1 MPDAAPSVSWTRRIA
16 RVVILLLGLTVGF
29 FVLREIKSAGLLDQ
43 ALRWIQG
50 LGPWA
55 PVVFIILYVATVLI
69 FVPAA
74 ILTAGGGFIFGMATG
89 SVYVLIAA
97 TIAANVCFLLG
108 RHIAR
113 DWIAHRLEAQPR
125 FKALD
130 EAVARDGWKIV
141 ALVRLAPIFPFSVTS
156 YGFGLTRVPL
166 KQYFLANFA
175 MIPGTLMYVYFGSV
189 ARDLTERPTTPPWV
203 KWIIFA
209 LALVVVLYIT
219 RFAKRVLSQKI
230 S

>member
-1 MPDAAPSVSWTRRIA
+1 MSPSAPPVSWPRRIA
-16 RVVILLLGLTVGF
+16 RIVILLLGLTVGF
-29 FVLREIKSAGLLDQ
+29 FVLREVKSAGLLDQ

-55 PVVFIILYVATVLI
+55 PVVFIILYIATVLI
-69 FVPAA
+69 FLPAA
-74 ILTAGGGFIFGMATG
+74 ILTAGGGFIFGMVSGAI
-89 SVYVLIAA
+89 YVLVAA
-97 TIAANVCFLLG
+97 TIAANICFLLG

-141 ALVRLAPIFPFSVTS
+141 ALVRLAPIFPFSITS

-166 KQYFLANFA
+166 RQYFLANFA
-175 MIPGTLMYVYFGSV
+175 MIPGTLMYVYFGSI

-203 KWIIFA
+203 KWTIFA
-209 LALVVVLYIT
+209 LTLVVVFYIT

>member
-1 MPDAAPSVSWTRRIA
+1 
-16 RVVILLLGLTVGF
+16 LLGLTVGF
-29 FVLREIKSAGLLDQ
+29 FVLREVKSAGLLDQ

-55 PVVFIILYVATVLI
+55 PVVFIILYIATVLI
-69 FVPAA
+69 FLPAA
-74 ILTAGGGFIFGMATG
+74 ILTAGGGFIFGMASG
-89 SVYVLIAA
+89 AIYVLIAA
-97 TIAANVCFLLG
+97 TIAANICFLLG

-141 ALVRLAPIFPFSVTS
+141 ALVRLAPIFPFAVTS

-166 KQYFLANFA
+166 RQYFLANFA
-175 MIPGTLMYVYFGSV
+175 MIPGTMMYVYFGSI
-189 ARDLTERPTTPPWV
+189 ARDLTERPATPPWV
-203 KWIIFA
+203 KWTIFA
-209 LALVVVLYIT
+209 LTLVVVLYIT
-219 RFAKRVLSQKI
+219 RFAKRVLSRKI